1 MNKENLQRVID
12 AIKID
17 GATKFNMS
25 TFIGKFEEEYKVEN
39 VFEHGELASTYR
51 ADQVKNLTTGTD
63 IFNCT
68 SMGCIAG
75 FATAIVNNWKAPE
88 WLAGDDTIDFVRQ
101 FEKESNDFLG
111 FSYDEG
117 RNIYYNNDSCI
128 WKWLMV
134 NEPDRYEFKLE
145 GDYET
150 MDEATEYGEDWD
162 SGEVYVDFTSI
173 DYLSAVNVLTRILNE
188 EIGLCN
194 IRKEPYYINQEALV
208 N

>member
-12 AIKID
+12 AISID

-25 TFIGKFEEEYKVEN
+25 AFIGKFEEEYKVEN
-39 VFEHGELASTYR
+39 VFQHGELASTYKS
-51 ADQVKNLTTGTD
+51 DQVSFITEGTD

-75 FATAIVNNWKAPE
+75 FATAIFNNWKSPK
-88 WLAGDDTIDFVRQ
+88 WLEGDDTIDFVRQ
-101 FEKESNDFLG
+101 FERESNDFLG
-111 FSYDEG
+111 FSYEEG
-117 RNIYYNNDSCI
+117 RNIYYNNDRCI

-134 NEPDRYEFKLE
+134 NEPDRYDFKLE
-145 GDYET
+145 GEYET

-162 SGEVYVDFTSI
+162 SGDLYVDFSTI

-188 EIGLCN
+188 EIGLADDYN
-194 IRKEPYYINQEALV
+194 EPYYVNQEALV
-208 N
+208 